1 MSGRV
6 CWCVGMLPL
15 PCLVSGSG
23 LSPCLACRWLVWG
36 MYSGFLMVAIRS
48 NAVRASAVCI
58 PALPPSV
65 WAIWRSSGITPPN
78 RYRNGSPSAFFALHS
93 KTYTASF
100 PCVPRCVFMLVSGTP
115 WSVCVC
121 PPPLLGYL
129 TRVRAGPNPHKTAPP
144 IEYVIHSCYVAL
156 A

>member
-1 MSGRV
+1 MLV
-6 CWCVGMLPL
+6 CGYASLALLGVGVRAFPL
-15 PCLVSGSG
+15 PCSLVGV
-23 LSPCLACRWLVWG
+23 LVR
-36 MYSGFLMVAIRS
+36 SSFLMVAIRS

-93 KTYTASF
+93 KTYTALTPQAPSG
-100 PCVPRCVFMLVSGTP
+100 VFMLVSGTP